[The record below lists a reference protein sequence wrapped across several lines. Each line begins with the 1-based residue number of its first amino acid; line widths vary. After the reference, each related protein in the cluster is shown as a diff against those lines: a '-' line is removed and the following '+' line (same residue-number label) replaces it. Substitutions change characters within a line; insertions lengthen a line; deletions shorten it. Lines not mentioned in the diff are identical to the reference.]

1 MKRIKNIAVSGSF
14 ENEGHSVIFIENCA
28 NCADKI
34 YVKELSTKTIS
45 RAQAIN
51 EQDKLI
57 KLGYIK
63 TN

>member
-14 ENEGHSVIFIENCA
+14 ENEGHSVIFIENCE

-34 YVKELSTKTIS
+34 QVKELSTKTIS